1 MKELVATDLAAKPVG
16 PYSQAIRTGG
26 FVFTSGQLA
35 IDPATGEM
43 VKGGAVAEAEQAFR
57 NLKAVLEAA
66 GSGLDRVVKVTVFM
80 TDLAS
85 FGVVNEVY
93 GRHFGA
99 PFPARSTFQV
109 SALPKGALI
118 ELEAIAEC

>member
-1 MKELVATDLAAKPVG
+1 MRELVATDLAAKPVG
-16 PYSQAIRTGG
+16 PYSQAIRAGG
-26 FVFTSGQLA
+26 FVFTSGQIAL
-35 IDPATGEM
+35 DPATGEM
-43 VKGGAVAEAEQAFR
+43 VKGGVVAEAEQAFR

-66 GSGLDRVVKVTVFM
+66 GSGLDRVVKMTVFM
-80 TDLAS
+80 TDLSS
-85 FGVVNEVY
+85 FGAVNEVY

>member
-43 VKGGAVAEAEQAFR
+43 VEGGVVVEAEQAFR

-66 GSGLDRVVKVTVFM
+66 GSGLNRVVKMTVFM

-85 FGVVNEVY
+85 FGAVNEVY